1 MVCVCVCVGYSPK
14 PELIYTEIRVKE
26 YILWLQA
33 YYLPGSTTRNKCW
46 HLKNYVAFLRL
57 VKDDATQE
65 QVRHMI
71 ICKKLFN
78 KAANESKQVAR
89 TDRVLLEDEYHM
101 TNVKSMSTHQF
112 SFFFISS
119 HFFHSYSIPNRCKLY
134 IFLFV
139 SSSCMRC
146 MFCDV
151 CAMRCKRDCP
161 QTRWI
166 IISNFRSFLMPL
178 WLFATKDTQTIY
190 LLVRLLELNKSA
202 I

>member
-1 MVCVCVCVGYSPK
+1 MVWCVCVCVGYSPK

-101 TNVKSMSTHQF
+101 TNVKSMSTHL
-112 SFFFISS
+112 
-119 HFFHSYSIPNRCKLY
+119 HFFDLLAFFSL
-134 IFLFV
+134 LF
-139 SSSCMRC
+139 
-146 MFCDV
+146 
-151 CAMRCKRDCP
+151 
-161 QTRWI
+161 
-166 IISNFRSFLMPL
+166 
-178 WLFATKDTQTIY
+178 DTNPRKTIY
-190 LLVRLLELNKSA
+190 PLVRLIELHA
-202 I
+202 LHVL

>member
-1 MVCVCVCVGYSPK
+1 MVCGVWCVCVGYSPK
-14 PELIYTEIRVKE
+14 PELIYTESRVKE

-57 VKDDATQE
+57 AKEDATQE

-101 TNVKSMSTHQF
+101 TNVKSMSTLLHLF
-112 SFFFISS
+112 DLLAFLSS
-119 HFFHSYSIPNRCKLY
+119 LFDTKLQQ
-134 IFLFV
+134 
-139 SSSCMRC
+139 
-146 MFCDV
+146 
-151 CAMRCKRDCP
+151 A
-161 QTRWI
+161 
-166 IISNFRSFLMPL
+166 
-178 WLFATKDTQTIY
+178 IY
-190 LLVRLLELNKSA
+190 PLVRLIALHTLHVL
-202 I
+202 